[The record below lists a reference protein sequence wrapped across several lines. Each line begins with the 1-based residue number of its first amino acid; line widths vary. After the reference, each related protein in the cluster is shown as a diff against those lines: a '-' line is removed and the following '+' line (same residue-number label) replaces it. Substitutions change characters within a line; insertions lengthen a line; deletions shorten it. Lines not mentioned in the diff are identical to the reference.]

1 MFAHIS
7 SNQLLKLKI
16 HAAHALS
23 DRGSYTIHH
32 NRDWHARAME
42 NKALSAHVAETLHLS
57 VGFKLELGRCSI
69 FPVVI
74 FSWAVI
80 VSCQSKQRKMN
91 KL

>member
-7 SNQLLKLKI
+7 LNQLLELKI
-16 HAAHALS
+16 YAAHALS
-23 DRGSYTIHH
+23 DRGINH
-32 NRDWHARAME
+32 NRDWHARAMA
-42 NKALSAHVAETLHLS
+42 NKALSAHVAETPHWY

-69 FPVVI
+69 FPVAI